1 MEKTVKVGEDGPS
14 YSKWVIEDAVA
25 QGWLSKTMEPHLIG
39 MFIELPTARD
49 IWDRA
54 RNYAWK
60 EGFCSR
66 IIHAMVSKTAS
77 GMRPRSLRDL
87 DEAKKDKI
95 RCSHCNATRHKKETC
110 FELHSYPEWFLEKR
124 RQKRAKGKRSG
135 QAKLIDYVA
144 GIAAVATSQGSSVDV
159 TEPTDNSGTI
169 CVTLMVSTGQDTGWV
184 NDSGATDHMAYDSS
198 FFKLNVYPQ
207 KIVL

>member
-1 MEKTVKVGEDGPS
+1 
-14 YSKWVIEDAVA
+14 
-25 QGWLSKTMEPHLIG
+25 
-39 MFIELPTARD
+39 
-49 IWDRA
+49 
-54 RNYAWK
+54 
-60 EGFCSR
+60 
-66 IIHAMVSKTAS
+66 MVSKTAS

-144 GIAAVATSQGSSVDV
+144 GIAAVATSQEFVHPRALNLLLSEREIGRYQTGDKKLSVVANIFAKIWD
-159 TEPTDNSGTI
+159 E
-169 CVTLMVSTGQDTGWV
+169 CGWKMDQIQ
-184 NDSGATDHMAYDSS
+184 N
-198 FFKLNVYPQ
+198 N
-207 KIVL
+207 